1 MILYQV
7 LTNLYVLDYFYN
19 EPKMITTWDII
30 AERFGFMLVVCALTP
45 LLYSPLLFF
54 SLD

>member
-1 MILYQV
+1 MRAGTLSAAMILYQV

-30 AERFGFMLVVCALTP
+30 AERFGFMLVVCGK
-45 LLYSPLLFF
+45 
-54 SLD
+54 DN